1 MSTEQVTTKA
11 AAPRER
17 ILATTRTLFYG
28 HGIQATGVGELAE
41 VAGVSKRTLYQL
53 FESKDA
59 LVAAYL
65 ALMSQHGTAGER
77 NLDRAELSARDRL
90 LALFERP
97 RLSARFRGCPMHN
110 AAVELADPDHPGRT
124 VIVAHKHAL
133 LARLAE
139 IGREAGARNPEVLAR
154 QLITLYE
161 GATALATSLDE
172 VEPFDFARSA
182 AETLIDAMI
191 DQTGQT
197 APSS

>member
-1 MSTEQVTTKA
+1 MRAMSAEQVTTTA
-11 AAPRER
+11 ARPRDR

-28 HGIQATGVGELAE
+28 NGIQATGVGELAE

-53 FESKDA
+53 FESKDE
-59 LVAAYL
+59 LVATYL
-65 ALMSQHGTAGER
+65 AQMSQDGTTGER
-77 NLDRAELSARDRL
+77 NLDRTELTARERL

-110 AAVELADPDHPGRT
+110 AAVELADPDHPGRP

-133 LARLAE
+133 MAKLAG
-139 IGREAGARNPEVLAR
+139 IGREAGAREAETLAR

-161 GATALATSLDE
+161 GATALATSLDD

-182 AETLIDAMI
+182 AETLIDKAVSA
-191 DQTGQT
+191 Q
-197 APSS
+197 

>member
-1 MSTEQVTTKA
+1 MSAENVTVKA
-11 AAPRER
+11 APPKER

-53 FESKDA
+53 FESKDE

-65 ALMSQHGTAGER
+65 ALMSQHGTTGER
-77 NLDRAELSARDRL
+77 NLDRTELDARERL

-97 RLSARFRGCPMHN
+97 RLSARFRGCPLHN
-110 AAVELADPDHPGRT
+110 AAVELADPDHPGRQ
-124 VIVAHKHAL
+124 VIVTHKHAL
-133 LARLAE
+133 LAKLTDV
-139 IGREAGARNPEVLAR
+139 GQQAGARRPAVLAR

-161 GATALATSLDE
+161 GATALATSLDD

-182 AETLIDAMI
+182 AETLIDAAVSAA
-191 DQTGQT
+191 G
-197 APSS
+197 